1 MLNEDKIHL
10 MTGIAM
16 YEKKEGKNMLC
27 VESMFKSDYVGSNM
41 LKSFFRYT
49 CSFFL
54 GFFVWALYSV
64 EDLLEQV
71 TVGHLVDLA
80 VRTGLGYGIGLILY
94 LIIAYHIYS
103 KRYDY
108 AKGSIRVY
116 VAKLRRLSKRYEFH
130 SRKRELTGKGGHAT

>member
-49 CSFFL
+49 CSL
-54 GFFVWALYSV
+54 S
-64 EDLLEQV
+64 
-71 TVGHLVDLA
+71 
-80 VRTGLGYGIGLILY
+80 LI
-94 LIIAYHIYS
+94 HI
-103 KRYDY
+103 
-108 AKGSIRVY
+108 
-116 VAKLRRLSKRYEFH
+116 LR
-130 SRKRELTGKGGHAT
+130 

>member
-1 MLNEDKIHL
+1 M
-10 MTGIAM
+10 
-16 YEKKEGKNMLC
+16 
-27 VESMFKSDYVGSNM
+27 
-41 LKSFFRYT
+41 
-49 CSFFL
+49 
-54 GFFVWALYSV
+54 
-64 EDLLEQV
+64 
-71 TVGHLVDLA
+71 TVGYLVDLA